1 MILCPPER
9 VENPPPYAL
18 LTLVAVS
25 LKILYSTHTSFA
37 PAFIFT
43 PEVKFASYI
52 TGVVKHGG
60 L

>member
-1 MILCPPER
+1 MILVPPER

-18 LTLVAVS
+18 LMAVAVS
-25 LKILYSTHTSFA
+25 LKTGNSPHEVLV
-37 PAFIFT
+37 FIFT